1 MKTGRIAF
9 GFVLL
14 AALAGCNTTSL
25 ESAAPAAGA
34 NSKPATD
41 GTPPPVASQVNDPF
55 MLEVVGQCRIKIA
68 NDNGVK
74 TDAVTVGTM
83 TPSPDGNG
91 QFIEGTVKGGKK
103 YRCNYDGIGNFLGA
117 QPA

>member
-1 MKTGRIAF
+1 MNVIRIV
-9 GFVLL
+9 GFFAL
-14 AALAGCNTTSL
+14 AALMAGCNTTSL
-25 ESAAPAAGA
+25 EGAAPKSASGDAATTGA
-34 NSKPATD
+34 
-41 GTPPPVASQVNDPF
+41 PPPVSSQVNDPF

-68 NDNGVK
+68 NDSGVK

-83 TPSPDGNG
+83 TPSPDGSG

-117 QPA
+117 QAV